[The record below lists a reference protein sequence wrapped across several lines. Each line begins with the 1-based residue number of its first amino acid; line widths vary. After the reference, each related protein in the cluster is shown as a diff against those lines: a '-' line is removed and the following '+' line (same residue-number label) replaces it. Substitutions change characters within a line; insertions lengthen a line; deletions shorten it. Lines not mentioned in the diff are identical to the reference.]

1 MQIDRL
7 IEMGVKLIGIG
18 KPFMITGSPGVG
30 KSDAVKQMAAE
41 AGHDLILMHPV
52 TASPTDFKGQPWA
65 GTDANG
71 MIIADFLPYGDLRK
85 LITATKPT
93 VCFIDD
99 VGNDVPGSVQSSI
112 AQLLLARCIGE
123 HAVSDLVTFVLAT
136 NRRQDK
142 AGVVGFRSH
151 FLDRVV
157 TVLSAEFDPDAWIT
171 WGSMHNMPIDLMM
184 FCKFK
189 PNLFSEFKPSAELEK
204 CGTPR
209 SWAGVGVLVNAGID
223 EREIICGAVGKGN
236 AMEYL
241 AFRKVYQELPD
252 VNDILLNPEKAKVPE
267 SPDVCFAMMGA
278 LSEVATAKTME
289 QILTYVDRIP
299 QREFTALAV
308 KTINARAQVKPLD
321 GAINKAAGAVKCKA
335 FITWASNPKNK
346 KLLGMAVS
354 K

>member
-1 MQIDRL
+1 MQIDRVIDL
-7 IEMGVKLIGIG
+7 GVKLMGIN
-18 KPFMITGSPGVG
+18 KPFMLTGSPGVG
-30 KSDAVKQMAAE
+30 KSDAVKQMTVLAKR
-41 AGHDLILMHPV
+41 DLILMHPV

-65 GTDANG
+65 GTDKNG
-71 MIIADFLPYGDLRK
+71 MTFADFLPYGDLRK
-85 LITATKPT
+85 LIDAKKPT

-99 VGNDVPGSVQSSI
+99 VGNDVPGAVQSSI

-123 HAVSDLVTFVLAT
+123 HAISEHVTFVLAT

-157 TVLSAEFDPDAWIT
+157 TVLTVEFDPDSWIT
-171 WGSMHNMPIDLMM
+171 WGADPKRNMPIDLLM

-189 PNLFSEFKPSAELEK
+189 PNLFGEFKPSAELEK

-209 SWAGVGVLVNAGID
+209 SWAGVGDLINANID
-223 EREIICGAVGKGN
+223 DKEVIVGAVGKGN
-236 AMEYL
+236 AIEYL
-241 AFRKVYQELPD
+241 AFRKVYHELPD
-252 VNDILLNPEKAKVPE
+252 VNDILLNPDTAPI
-267 SPDVCFAMMGA
+267 PAGTDVRFALMGA
-278 LSEVATAKTME
+278 LTEVASAKTME
-289 QILTYVDRIP
+289 QVLKYVDRIP

-308 KTINARAQVKPLD
+308 KTINARANATGQK
-321 GAINKAAGAVKCKA
+321 GAVNCKA
-335 FITWASNPKNK
+335 FVVWASNPANK